1 MKKILVIT
9 DNLPD
14 QINGV
19 VTTYKNLTKVALE
32 NGYEISYIDPTNFLY
47 INCPGYTEIKLALP
61 VNIGKL
67 IASIDPDY
75 YHIATEGPIGLA
87 ARAYLTS
94 HGIKYNTSY
103 HTRFP
108 ELLKTLLHIPLWLSW
123 RYIRWFHKH
132 SGRCL
137 TTTKSVVNELKS
149 QGIDNVVCWT
159 RGVDTSLF
167 NPQPRLPKSY
177 KTLLCVSR
185 VSCEKNLEDFC
196 KLQIPGTKK
205 ILVGGG
211 PHLSYLQQHYS
222 YVEFVGMKTG
232 SELASYYQQADVF
245 VFPSRWDTFGIVM
258 LEAIACG
265 TPIAAYPCNGP
276 LDVVECGVNGYLDEN
291 LHLAVQDCF
300 SLNKAHIYLSSRR
313 WTWQSCWDIFHQNL
327 VEPT

>member
-14 QINGV
+14 QVNGV
-19 VTTYKNLTKVALE
+19 VTTYKNLAKCALLD
-32 NGYEISYIDPTNFLY
+32 GYLIDYCDPTGFPYID
-47 INCPGYTEIKLALP
+47 CPGYPEVKLTLP
-61 VNIGKL
+61 TKMAKTISSSAAN
-67 IASIDPDY
+67 Y
-75 YHIATEGPIGLA
+75 YHIATEGPMGLS

-94 HGIKYNTSY
+94 RGIRYNTSY

-108 ELLKTLLHIPLWLSW
+108 EGLDTLLGIPTSLTW

-137 TTTKSVVNELKS
+137 ATTRSVAQELEQ
-149 QGIDNVVCWT
+149 QGINNVVCWT
-159 RGVDTSLF
+159 RGVDSELF
-167 NPQPRLPKSY
+167 NPQPRNPKPY

-185 VSCEKNLEDFC
+185 VSKEKSLERFCELN
-196 KLQIPGTKK
+196 IPGTKK
-205 ILVGGG
+205 VLVGDG
-211 PHLSYLQQHYS
+211 PHLNYLRSHYQD
-222 YVEFVGMKTG
+222 VEFAGMKHG
-232 SELASYYQQADVF
+232 VELASYYQQADVF

-276 LDVVECGVNGYLDEN
+276 LDVVESGVNG
-291 LHLAVQDCF
+291 
-300 SLNKAHIYLSSRR
+300 SLNKDLHTAVEECFGLSKARVYLSSRR
-313 WTWQSCWDIFHQNL
+313 WTWQHCWDIFHQNL

>member
-67 IASIDPDY
+67 IASIDADY

-222 YVEFVGMKTG
+222 DVEFVGMKTG

>member
-1 MKKILVIT
+1 MKKIVVIT

-19 VTTYKNLTKVALE
+19 VTTYKNLAKVALE
-32 NGYEISYIDPTNFLY
+32 NGYEISYIDPTNFY
-47 INCPGYTEIKLALP
+47 HISCPGYNEIKLALP
-61 VNIGKL
+61 LNIDKL
-67 IASIDPDY
+67 ITSKNADY

-87 ARAYLTS
+87 ARQYFTKYN
-94 HGIKYNTSY
+94 IKYNTSY

-108 ELLKTLLHIPLWLSW
+108 EAVKTLLHIPVELTW

-137 TTTKSVVNELKS
+137 TTTQTVASELKS
-149 QGIDNVVCWT
+149 HGINNVVTWT
-159 RGVDTSLF
+159 RGVDTTLF
-167 NPQPRLPKSY
+167 NPKPQNPKPQ

-185 VSCEKNLEDFC
+185 VSREKNLEDFC
-196 KLQIPGTKK
+196 KLQVPNTHK
-205 ILVGGG
+205 ILVGSG

-222 YVEFVGMKTG
+222 DVEFVGMKTG

-258 LEAIACG
+258 LEALACG
-265 TPIAAYPCNGP
+265 IPIAAYPCNGP
-276 LDVVECGVNGYLDEN
+276 LDVVKCGLNGYLSET
-291 LHLAVQDCF
+291 LELAIEKCF
-300 SLNKAHIYLSSRR
+300 SLDKARVYLSSRI

>member
-1 MKKILVIT
+1 MKKILVVT

-19 VTTYKNLTKVALE
+19 VTTYKNLANTALE
-32 NGYEISYIDPTNFLY
+32 NNYKIVFIDPTNFYY
-47 INCPGYTEIKLALP
+47 INCPGYSEVKLALP

-67 IASIDPDY
+67 INSINADY
-75 YHIATEGPIGLA
+75 YHIATEGPLGLA
-87 ARAYLTS
+87 ARSYLTS
-94 HGIKYNTSY
+94 NMIRYNTSY

-108 ELLKTLLHIPLWLSW
+108 EALYTLLGIPTSLTW

-137 TTTKSVVNELKS
+137 TTTQSVASELKS
-149 QGIDNVVCWT
+149 QGINNVVCWT
-159 RGVDTSLF
+159 RGVDTKLF
-167 NPQPRLPKSY
+167 NPEPRLAKSY
-177 KTLLCVSR
+177 RTLLCVSR
-185 VSCEKNLEDFC
+185 ISREKNLEDFC
-196 KLQIPGTKK
+196 SLQIPGTKK
-205 ILVGGG
+205 ILVGDG
-211 PHLSYLQQHYS
+211 PHLSYLQQHYQD
-222 YVEFVGMKTG
+222 VEFAGMKVGT
-232 SELASYYQQADVF
+232 ELASYYQQADVF

-276 LDVVECGVNGYLDEN
+276 LDVVESGVNG
-291 LHLAVQDCF
+291 
-300 SLNKAHIYLSSRR
+300 SLNKDLHTAVTSCFGLSKTRVYLSSRR

>member
-1 MKKILVIT
+1 VKKILVIT
-9 DNLPD
+9 DNLQD

-19 VTTYKNLTKVALE
+19 VTTYKNLAKTALCD
-32 NGYEISYIDPTNFLY
+32 NYLISYCDPSRFYYID
-47 INCPGYTEIKLALP
+47 CPGYKEVKLALP
-61 VNIGKL
+61 YKMAKTISSSN
-67 IASIDPDY
+67 ADY
-75 YHIATEGPIGLA
+75 YHIATEGPLGLS

-108 ELLKTLLHIPLWLSW
+108 EGLHTLLGIPPNLTW

-137 TTTKSVVNELKS
+137 TTTQSVASELKS
-149 QGIDNVVCWT
+149 RGIDNVVTWT
-159 RGVDTSLF
+159 RGVDRELF
-167 NPQPRLPKSY
+167 NPQPRNTKSY

-185 VSCEKNLEDFC
+185 VSKEKSLEYFCELN
-196 KLQIPGTKK
+196 IPNTKK
-205 ILVGGG
+205 ILVGDG
-211 PHLSYLQQHYS
+211 PHLSYLQQHYQD
-222 YVEFVGMKTG
+222 VEFVGMKVG
-232 SELASYYQQADVF
+232 QELASYYQQADVF

-276 LDVVECGVNGYLDEN
+276 LDIVEPNINGYLSND
-291 LHLAVQDCF
+291 LAKAVEQCF
-300 SLNKAHIYLSSRR
+300 TLNKAKVYLSSTK
-313 WTWQSCWDIFHQNL
+313 WTWQNCWDIFQQNL

>member
-19 VTTYKNLTKVALE
+19 VTTYKNLAKIALE
-32 NGYEISYIDPTNFLY
+32 NGYEISYIDPTNFFY

-61 VNIGKL
+61 FNIGKL
-67 IASIDPDY
+67 IASINADY

-94 HGIKYNTSY
+94 HDIKYNTSY

-108 ELLKTLLHIPLWLSW
+108 EAVKTLLHVPLELTW

-137 TTTKSVVNELKS
+137 TTTQSVASELKS
-149 QGIDNVVCWT
+149 QGINNVVCWT
-159 RGVDTSLF
+159 RGVDTRLF
-167 NPQPRLPKSY
+167 NPQPRLAKPY
-177 KTLLCVSR
+177 KTLVCVSR
-185 VSCEKNLEDFC
+185 VSREKNLEDFC

-211 PHLSYLQQHYS
+211 PHLAYLQQHYS
-222 YVEFVGMKTG
+222 DVEFVGMKTG

-258 LEAIACG
+258 LEALACG

-276 LDVVECGVNGYLDEN
+276 LDVVECGVNGYLNEN
-291 LHLAVQDCF
+291 LHLAVEGCF

-313 WTWQSCWDIFHQNL
+313 WTWQNCWNIFHQNL

>member
-19 VTTYKNLTKVALE
+19 VTTYKNLANIALE
-32 NGYEISYIDPTNFLY
+32 NGYKLVFIDPTNFLH
-47 INCPGYTEIKLALP
+47 INCPGYSEIKLALP
-61 VNIGKL
+61 FNIGKL
-67 IASIDPDY
+67 IANTDASY

-87 ARAYLTS
+87 ARQYFTK
-94 HGIKYNTSY
+94 HNIRYNTSY

-108 ELLKTLLHIPLWLSW
+108 EALKTFLNIPEQLTW

-132 SGRCL
+132 TGRCL
-137 TTTKSVVNELKS
+137 TTTQSVVNELKS

-159 RGVDTSLF
+159 RGVDRELF
-167 NPQPRLPKSY
+167 NPQPRNPKSY

-196 KLQIPGTKK
+196 SLQIPGTKK

-211 PHLSYLQQHYS
+211 PHLSYLQQHYQD
-222 YVEFVGMKTG
+222 VEFVGMKTG

-276 LDVVECGVNGYLDEN
+276 LDVVECGVNGYLNEN
-291 LHLAVQDCF
+291 LHLAVEGCF
-300 SLNKAHIYLSSRR
+300 SLNKAKVYLTSTK

>member
-222 YVEFVGMKTG
+222 DVEFVGMKTG

>member
-1 MKKILVIT
+1 MKKIVVIT

-19 VTTYKNLTKVALE
+19 VTTYKNLAKVALE
-32 NGYEISYIDPTNFLY
+32 NGYEISYIDPTNFY
-47 INCPGYTEIKLALP
+47 HISCPGYNEIKLALP
-61 VNIGKL
+61 LNIDKL
-67 IASIDPDY
+67 ITSKNADY

-87 ARAYLTS
+87 ARQYFTKYN
-94 HGIKYNTSY
+94 IKYNTSY

-108 ELLKTLLHIPLWLSW
+108 EAVKTLLHIPIELTW

-137 TTTKSVVNELKS
+137 TTTQTVASELKS
-149 QGIDNVVCWT
+149 HGINNVVTWT
-159 RGVDTSLF
+159 RGVDTTLF
-167 NPQPRLPKSY
+167 NPKPQNPKPQ

-185 VSCEKNLEDFC
+185 VSREKNLEDFC
-196 KLQIPGTKK
+196 KLQIPNTHK
-205 ILVGGG
+205 ILVGSG

-222 YVEFVGMKTG
+222 DVEFVGMKTG

-258 LEAIACG
+258 LEALACG
-265 TPIAAYPCNGP
+265 IPIAAYPCNGP
-276 LDVVECGVNGYLDEN
+276 LDVVKCGLNGYLSET
-291 LHLAVQDCF
+291 LELAIEKCF
-300 SLNKAHIYLSSRR
+300 SLDKARVYLSSRI